1 MLRTFS
7 TFCLIILASSTLFA
21 QKSIKDYKYIIVPKQ
36 YEFQKTEDQHQINSL
51 TKFLFEKEDFIV
63 FFSDE
68 SFPEELALNACS
80 ALKAI
85 VNDESGMLST
95 KVTISLVDCYNKAI
109 YTTPEGRSKIKDYK
123 KGYHDA
129 IRKAFVGIQEYEE
142 EQDETTEENIANEIV
157 EAPVNEVVVEEPVKE
172 QVAAV
177 APVENT
183 VKEEIAET
191 KSEVDIKVAKQT
203 AAPVAVAAVPVVVPK
218 KETKEI
224 KATKPVKAAK
234 GYTIEGTYFIDM
246 WGECV
251 ISKKGNDY
259 KVVGGD
265 EDFEFAEIYT
275 TSKPTIFMMKKTGF
289 KQTQLLEIDE
299 NGNLKID
306 SKLGVKI
313 YKRIN

>member
-7 TFCLIILASSTLFA
+7 TLCILILVSSTLFA

-36 YEFQKTEDQHQINSL
+36 YEFQKREDQYQINSL
-51 TKFLFEKEDFIV
+51 TKFLFEKEGYVVV
-63 FFSDE
+63 FNNE
-68 SFPEELALNACS
+68 TYPKELATNACA

-109 YTTPEGRSKIKDYK
+109 YTSPEGRSKIKDFK
-123 KGYHDA
+123 KGYHEA
-129 IRKAFVGIQEYEE
+129 IRSAFANIQEFDEE
-142 EQDETTEENIANEIV
+142 NEDETTEEIIAAEAV
-157 EAPVNEVVVEEPVKE
+157 EVEVAEE
-172 QVAAV
+172 QVIAV
-177 APVENT
+177 VPVENT

-191 KSEVDIKVAKQT
+191 KSEVEAVTQT
-203 AAPVAVAAVPVVVPK
+203 SASVTVAAVPVVVSK
-218 KETKEI
+218 KATKEI
-224 KATKPVKAAK
+224 KPVKVTTT
-234 GYTIEGTYFIDM
+234 YTIEGTYFIDM

-275 TSKPTIFMMKKTGF
+275 TSKSTIFMMKKTGF
-289 KQTQLLEIDE
+289 KQTQLLELDE

-306 SKLGVKI
+306 SKSGVKI

>member
-7 TFCLIILASSTLFA
+7 TFCLLILVSTTLFA
-21 QKSIKDYKYIIVPKQ
+21 QKSIKDYKYIIVPKL
-36 YEFQKTEDQHQINSL
+36 YEFQKREDQHQINSL
-51 TKFLFEKEDFIV
+51 TKFLFEKEEFIV
-63 FFSDE
+63 FFSGDVY
-68 SFPEELALNACS
+68 PEDLALNPCS

-85 VNDESGMLST
+85 VNNESGMLST

-123 KGYHDA
+123 KGYHEA
-129 IRKAFVGIQEYEE
+129 IRNAFANIQELDQENE
-142 EQDETTEENIANEIV
+142 DEITEEIIATEVAEVEVAKEQAEAVVPV
-157 EAPVNEVVVEEPVKE
+157 EA
-172 QVAAV
+172 
-177 APVENT
+177 T
-183 VKEEIAET
+183 VKEEVAET
-191 KSEVDIKVAKQT
+191 KSEVEAKAVKEAS
-203 AAPVAVAAVPVVVPK
+203 AAVAVAAIPVVVPK
-218 KETKEI
+218 KEAKEI
-224 KATKPVKAAK
+224 KESKPDKAAK
-234 GYTIEGTYFIDM
+234 AYTIEGTYFIDM

-251 ISKKGNDY
+251 ISKKGTDY

-289 KQTQLLEIDE
+289 KQTQLLEIDA

-306 SKLGVKI
+306 SKSGVKI

>member
-7 TFCLIILASSTLFA
+7 TFCLIVLVSTTLFA

-36 YEFQKTEDQHQINSL
+36 YEFQKSKDQHQINSL

-63 FFSDE
+63 FFSDDT
-68 SFPEELALNACS
+68 FPKELATNACI
-80 ALKAI
+80 ALKAV
-85 VNDESGMLST
+85 VNDESGMMST
-95 KVTISLVDCYNKAI
+95 KVTISLIDCYNKTI
-109 YTTPEGRSKIKDYK
+109 YTTAEGKSKIKEYK

-129 IRKAFVGIQEYEE
+129 IRKAFVSIQEYKEENDGEASEEIIATEAVEVEVAE
-142 EQDETTEENIANEIV
+142 EQVIA
-157 EAPVNEVVVEEPVKE
+157 VV
-172 QVAAV
+172 
-177 APVENT
+177 PVENT
-183 VKEEIAET
+183 VKEEVAET
-191 KSEVDIKVAKQT
+191 KSEVATTVEVAKQT
-203 AAPVAVAAVPVVVPK
+203 AAPVAVVAVPVVVSQKEPK
-218 KETKEI
+218 
-224 KATKPVKAAK
+224 AAKPVKTAK
-234 GYTIEGTYFIDM
+234 THTIEGTYFIDM

-275 TSKPTIFMMKKTGF
+275 TSKPTIFMVKKTGF
-289 KQTQLLEIDE
+289 KQTQLLELDE

-306 SKLGVKI
+306 SKSGVKI

>member
-36 YEFQKTEDQHQINSL
+36 YEFQKREDQHQINSL
-51 TKFLFEKEDFIV
+51 TKFLFEKEEFIV

-68 SFPEELALNACS
+68 SFPEELALNACA

-95 KVTISLVDCYNKAI
+95 KVTISLVDCYNKVI

-123 KGYHDA
+123 KGYHQA
-129 IRKAFVGIQEYEE
+129 IRNAFVNIQELDEE
-142 EQDETTEENIANEIV
+142 VEGETTEEITAI
-157 EAPVNEVVVEEPVKE
+157 EAVVAESAEE
-172 QVAAV
+172 QVVAV
-177 APVENT
+177 SPVET
-183 VKEEIAET
+183 AVKEEIAET
-191 KSEVDIKVAKQT
+191 KSEVEVKAVKEAS
-203 AAPVAVAAVPVVVPK
+203 APVAVAAIPVVVPK
-218 KETKEI
+218 KEAKEI
-224 KATKPVKAAK
+224 KESKPDKAAK
-234 GYTIEGTYFIDM
+234 AYTIEGTYFIDM

-275 TSKPTIFMMKKTGF
+275 TSKPTIFMVKKTGF

-299 NGNLKID
+299 SGNLKID
-306 SKLGVKI
+306 SKSGIKI